1 MDYGIYQYDEPY
13 ARPVRRRINYFAWT
27 VVILLLTGFA
37 FAAWLG
43 SFYIFW
49 QPERPDSYRL
59 LRKLHRIDPPRRFEL
74 TASPAGEFL
83 NPKQLHDRYA
93 PLGEAEL
100 SKANSELARNYI
112 RNFQQVH
119 GLVPYVVG
127 RFRIID
133 VHQLGAADVFTS
145 GIVALA
151 AAIDNGEVLLEHV
164 YPADRRDIPLMR
176 QTLAPGLE
184 IRLERTHDISAVI
197 HADRS
202 ADGRVLITAMPLLYG
217 TYTVTRGTG
226 TFTLEPPLDLNLAAG
241 WPLFK
246 REELRAAEDRYV
258 QLRQNEPTSPGTIAI
273 PGITPSGT
281 PPPSENLLV
290 RVEQALPIETPAS
303 TPAPQLPLKGRKPTP
318 AGKAGKIA
326 KNQKPTA
333 APSVT
338 PIQVAKMNSPA
349 PTLSTPPLQKFT
361 ESSPAPNSSAPAALP
376 GDGAALASTAG
387 GGNWK
392 TYAPGKMPIG
402 RLVAPADLGEVADR
416 GLTGERT
423 YLKGQFVVN
432 FADANKAVLRPRSR
446 VPDSVMFLTGGNSVR
461 IIVEYPTGYVP
472 PKPGSV
478 VSRDEVRPLEVT
490 EVRKQEDG
498 QLNVFARE
506 IMQP

>member
-1 MDYGIYQYDEPY
+1 
-13 ARPVRRRINYFAWT
+13 
-27 VVILLLTGFA
+27 
-37 FAAWLG
+37 
-43 SFYIFW
+43 
-49 QPERPDSYRL
+49 
-59 LRKLHRIDPPRRFEL
+59 
-74 TASPAGEFL
+74 
-83 NPKQLHDRYA
+83 
-93 PLGEAEL
+93 
-100 SKANSELARNYI
+100 
-112 RNFQQVH
+112 
-119 GLVPYVVG
+119 
-127 RFRIID
+127 
-133 VHQLGAADVFTS
+133 
-145 GIVALA
+145 
-151 AAIDNGEVLLEHV
+151 
-164 YPADRRDIPLMR
+164 MR

-202 ADGRVLITAMPLLYG
+202 GDGRVLITAMPLLYG

-246 REELRAAEDRYV
+246 REELRAAEDRYAL
-258 QLRQNEPTSPGTIAI
+258 LRQNEPTSPGTIAI

-290 RVEQALPIETPAS
+290 RVEQALPIETPVS
-303 TPAPQLPLKGRKPTP
+303 TPPLPLKGTKPTP

-349 PTLSTPPLQKFT
+349 PALSTPPLQKFT
-361 ESSPAPNSSAPAALP
+361 ESSPAPNSSVPAALP
-376 GDGAALASTAG
+376 ADGAALASTAG

-392 TYAPGKMPIG
+392 TYAPGKMPVG
-402 RLVAPADLGEVADR
+402 RLVAPADLGQVADR

-461 IIVEYPTGYVP
+461 IIVEYPTGYIP